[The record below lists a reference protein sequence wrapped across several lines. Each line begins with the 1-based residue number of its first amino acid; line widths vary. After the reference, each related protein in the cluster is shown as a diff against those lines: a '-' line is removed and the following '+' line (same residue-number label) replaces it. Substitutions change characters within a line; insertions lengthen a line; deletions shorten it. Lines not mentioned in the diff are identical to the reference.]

1 MSKRKHEYKQIKITD
16 LLLNPSNPRLN
27 PVQHQVESIEA
38 MVEDQ
43 GEKLIELAKH
53 IVQNGLN
60 PIDIILIRPQGN
72 QWLVCEGNRRVT
84 ALKLINEPDLVPS
97 KYSKLK
103 KQFQRLNTLLDNALL
118 ENIPCVVID
127 DPNSANEWI

>member
-53 IVQNGLN
+53 
-60 PIDIILIRPQGN
+60 
-72 QWLVCEGNRRVT
+72 
-84 ALKLINEPDLVPS
+84 
-97 KYSKLK
+97 
-103 KQFQRLNTLLDNALL
+103 
-118 ENIPCVVID
+118 
-127 DPNSANEWI
+127 